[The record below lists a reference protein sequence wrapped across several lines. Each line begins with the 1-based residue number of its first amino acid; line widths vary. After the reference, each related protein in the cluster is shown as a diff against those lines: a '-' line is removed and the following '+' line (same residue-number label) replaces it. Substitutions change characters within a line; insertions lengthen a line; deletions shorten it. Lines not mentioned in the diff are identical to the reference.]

1 MVEHEHGLGRA
12 QTVWEGAAAGDRLR
26 EQVFHA
32 WHALARSEHLACRVR
47 TVRRVHD
54 RARLGRYA
62 RQVIAQ
68 VERHLP
74 RHMQRRRRALRAKER
89 LARNEPLART
99 PRPHD
104 ARTRLPEHASSLLH
118 TGEHALFA
126 REVLDFPRLLAD
138 AEDFGRKIDIGHVFE
153 NELVDAPIGNEH
165 VHENPFHF
173 AVATRWPQPVG
184 SAVPLVEAGQNS
196 ETSHPASRTFGSTP
210 SLGLGAR
217 TFNLAS
223 RWELS
228 LKRHNLKNSHGLA
241 RKRRHFLEIRLE
253 MRLAGFC
260 PFTPS

>member
-32 WHALARSEHLACRVR
+32 RHALARGEHLACRVR
-47 TVRRVHD
+47 TVRRAHD
-54 RARLGRYA
+54 CACLGRHA
-62 RQVIAQ
+62 RQVVAQ

-99 PRPHD
+99 TRPDD

-126 REVLDFPRLLAD
+126 REVLDFPRFLAD

-153 NELVDAPIGNEH
+153 NELVDAAIGDKH
-165 VHENPFHF
+165 VHEDPFHL
-173 AVATRWPQPVG
+173 
-184 SAVPLVEAGQNS
+184 PLRR
-196 ETSHPASRTFGSTP
+196 ASSNP
-210 SLGLGAR
+210 L
-217 TFNLAS
+217 
-223 RWELS
+223 
-228 LKRHNLKNSHGLA
+228 
-241 RKRRHFLEIRLE
+241 IRLSRRSE
-253 MRLAGFC
+253 WSGE
-260 PFTPS
+260 